1 MGRLPGPRWWVRALV
16 ATLLALACCWVLWAQ
31 VWGEQMLYRSL
42 AAEIDDF
49 CGHRFVL
56 ETRSELPRGNS
67 LVKLLR
73 ALREEGIE
81 VRPDLGDLCERCHP
95 WDQEPVEDCLY
106 VGVRLLGGLVAS
118 ATVRSAAAYTGRG
131 YLGGSAFAG
140 WYVFTPFGWVTVQ
153 ERRWRG

>member
-16 ATLLALACCWVLWAQ
+16 ATLLVLACCWVLWAQ
-31 VWGEQMLYRSL
+31 LRGERMLYRSL
-42 AAEIDDF
+42 AAEIADF

-56 ETRSELPRGNS
+56 ETCSGLPRGDS
-67 LVKLLR
+67 LEKLLR

-95 WDQEPVEDCLY
+95 WGQEPVEDCLY
-106 VGVRLLGGLVAS
+106 VDVRLLGGLVAS
-118 ATVRSAAAYTGRG
+118 ATVRSTAAYTGLI
-131 YLGGSAFAG
+131 YLGGSGFEG

-153 ERRWRG
+153 EGRWRA